1 MFTTQSAWSRSV
13 FSKGQNVEMTVEGLA
28 AIRMKPDGTIKQH
41 RNGQPFSSTGVVMST
56 QRSGQGNVLV
66 KLDSAPNNNGGEYF
80 AAKFWKPVEQN
91 TAKCYACD
99 DPCERPNVHRTL
111 SRGPRE
117 GQTIGPLCDDCERSL
132 DAQVLL
138 KPLET
143 SQN

>member
-1 MFTTQSAWSRSV
+1 MFA
-13 FSKGQNVEMTVEGLA
+13 KGQNVEMTVEGLA
-28 AIRMKPDGTIKQH
+28 TIRMKPDGTIKQH
-41 RNGQPFSSTGVVMST
+41 RNGKPFSSTGVVMAA
-56 QRSGQGNVLV
+56 QRSADNVLV

-80 AAKFWKPVEQN
+80 AAKFWKLVEQN

-99 DPCERPNVHRTL
+99 DPCERQNVHRTL

-132 DAQVLL
+132 DSQVLL

-143 SQN
+143 NQS